1 MSTVTT
7 PQPTAAAR
15 RKTLYFLTWRWHF
28 YAGLFVVPFMLM
40 LALTGLVMLFDDEI
54 EQARYAEVLNVTP
67 QAQVMPVSQQL
78 AAVQKAYPEAQVTQ
92 FIPAHQPDLANRFLY
107 CLAMVQPNLSRLA
120 RTALWFWAPLIVAKA
135 GMNGRTAFTAPY

>member
-67 QAQVMPVSQQL
+67 QTQVMPVSQQL
-78 AAVQKAYPEAQVTQ
+78 AAVKKRIQKRKLPSL
-92 FIPAHQPDLANRFLY
+92 FPRF
-107 CLAMVQPNLSRLA
+107 S
-120 RTALWFWAPLIVAKA
+120 WI
-135 GMNGRTAFTAPY
+135 

>member
-15 RKTLYFLTWRWHF
+15 RKNLYFLTWRWHF

-54 EQARYAEVLNVTP
+54 EQARYAEV
-67 QAQVMPVSQQL
+67 
-78 AAVQKAYPEAQVTQ
+78 
-92 FIPAHQPDLANRFLY
+92 
-107 CLAMVQPNLSRLA
+107 
-120 RTALWFWAPLIVAKA
+120 
-135 GMNGRTAFTAPY
+135 

>member
-67 QAQVMPVSQQL
+67 QAQVMPFLSSLRQYKRRI
-78 AAVQKAYPEAQVTQ
+78 QKRKLPS
-92 FIPAHQPDLANRFLY
+92 LFLRI
-107 CLAMVQPNLSRLA
+107 SR
-120 RTALWFWAPLIVAKA
+120 I
-135 GMNGRTAFTAPY
+135 

>member
-78 AAVQKAYPEAQVTQ
+78 AAVQRRIQKRKLPS
-92 FIPAHQPDLANRFLY
+92 LFLRI
-107 CLAMVQPNLSRLA
+107 SR
-120 RTALWFWAPLIVAKA
+120 I
-135 GMNGRTAFTAPY
+135 